1 MEQEQE
7 QQQRGLSS
15 FTPGRSACC
24 GYGASTGPLDMR
36 LSITSTTG
44 SPVELTVPRGET
56 VEGLRTHISHKLRM
70 QTDRI
75 VLLHKD
81 RQLTAGRLLDLGV
94 TDGSKLTLVPV
105 VEAGLV
111 CSTARAERSIMDVLE
126 SLTEVQIR
134 DFLSGRSPLTLNLG
148 IGAHVMYVQLQ
159 LSAQN
164 VADLQQQHQHHQ
176 DLGTRSSKGLQ
187 TGLPTTAG
195 MSPPGP
201 PQALASAN
209 TATSTTPPISKSS
222 TQTQNSSVPTSMTQL
237 NTQRTRT
244 SSNSTAPNS
253 HSSSPAPVN
262 GHHHSSSHQSC
273 PPNTPCTPSLVLSTP
288 CLPLGYPNPKSP
300 LQAATPVCS
309 PAPSGSNP
317 GPPSPA
323 TATTL
328 NECNIQASSPAER
341 CKQPGAV
348 IESFVS
354 HSPGVFSGTFSG
366 TLAPCSQS
374 SITHPRGGIGII
386 LQILNDLLRAAFHH
400 QGASPAVS
408 HSAAS
413 NPPVSPLLS
422 AEEQNKAKSKAVE
435 TQSTEHLS
443 KTPDEERPLLHTPTQ
458 ENQALHC
465 KLERLQ
471 FLMQQRRT
479 RRKSHLSQTSH
490 PYQHR
495 HHHP

>member
-1 MEQEQE
+1 ME
-7 QQQRGLSS
+7 QQQQGLCG
-15 FTPGRSACC
+15 FPPDRSACC
-24 GYGASTGPLDMR
+24 GSGTSTGPLDMH

-44 SPVELTVPRGET
+44 SPVELSVPRGET
-56 VEGLRTHISHKLRM
+56 VNGLRTLISHKLRM

-105 VEAGLV
+105 VEAGLA

-164 VADLQQQHQHHQ
+164 VAELQQQHQHHL
-176 DLGTRSSKGLQ
+176 DLEVGSRKGLQ
-187 TGLPTTAG
+187 TGLHTAAG
-195 MSPPGP
+195 MSPPGAH
-201 PQALASAN
+201 QAPSQASTN
-209 TATSTTPPISKSS
+209 TARSTTPPASKSI
-222 TQTQNSSVPTSMTQL
+222 TLATNSFVPTTTPQL
-237 NTQRTRT
+237 NSHRART
-244 SSNSTAPNS
+244 SLTSTAQSP
-253 HSSSPAPVN
+253 HSSTSA
-262 GHHHSSSHQSC
+262 GQHHSSLHQSC
-273 PPNTPCTPSLVLSTP
+273 LPHTPCTSSPVRSSPSLPPSCP
-288 CLPLGYPNPKSP
+288 LPSSP
-300 LQAATPVCS
+300 PPAATPVCT
-309 PAPSGSNP
+309 PAAPTGSNP
-317 GPPSPA
+317 EPPSPA
-323 TATTL
+323 TAPTF
-328 NECNIQASSPAER
+328 NECNIQAPSPAER
-341 CKQPGAV
+341 FKQPGAV

-374 SITHPRGGIGII
+374 SVTHPRGGIAII
-386 LQILNDLLRAAFHH
+386 LQILNDLLRAAFQH
-400 QGASPAVS
+400 QGAPPATP
-408 HSAAS
+408 HPNSATS
-413 NPPVSPLLS
+413 NPPVSPLHT
-422 AEEQNKAKSKAVE
+422 AEQQNKAKSKAQVN
-435 TQSTEHLS
+435 QRTEQLS
-443 KTPDEERPLLHTPTQ
+443 KTSDGERPPHHGPNH
-458 ENQALHC
+458 ENQALHH

-479 RRKSHLSQTSH
+479 RRKSH

>member
-1 MEQEQE
+1 ME
-7 QQQRGLSS
+7 QQQRGLFG

-24 GYGASTGPLDMR
+24 GSIGSPNMH

-44 SPVELTVPRGET
+44 SPVELSVPRGET
-56 VEGLRTHISHKLRM
+56 VEGLMIHVSHKLRM

-75 VLLHKD
+75 VLLHRD

-105 VEAGLV
+105 VEAGL
-111 CSTARAERSIMDVLE
+111 CSTAKAERGIMDVLE

-148 IGAHVMYVQLQ
+148 IGAHMMYVQLQ

-164 VADLQQQHQHHQ
+164 VAELQQHHQ
-176 DLGTRSSKGLQ
+176 DFRAGGRKELQ
-187 TGLPTTAG
+187 AGLPTAAG
-195 MSPPGP
+195 RSSSVSASAWSPSNIAGTTSPPASKSSA
-201 PQALASAN
+201 QAPNSSDSASMTQSNSQRSRTSLNSSAFSFHSPTPASAN
-209 TATSTTPPISKSS
+209 RHCSS
-222 TQTQNSSVPTSMTQL
+222 L
-237 NTQRTRT
+237 
-244 SSNSTAPNS
+244 
-253 HSSSPAPVN
+253 
-262 GHHHSSSHQSC
+262 HQSC
-273 PPNTPCTPSLVLSTP
+273 PPPTLRTCSPVISSP
-288 CLPLGYPNPKSP
+288 CLPPGCPHPSSP
-300 LQAATPVCS
+300 LQAETPVCS
-309 PAPSGSNP
+309 PPPNGSMP
-317 GPPSPA
+317 GPLSPA
-323 TATTL
+323 PATTF
-328 NECNIQASSPAER
+328 NECNTQPSSPAER

-354 HSPGVFSGTFSG
+354 HSPGIFSGTFSG

-374 SITHPRGGIGII
+374 SISHPRGGITII

-400 QGASPAVS
+400 QGAPPAVHHP

-413 NPPVSPLLS
+413 NPPVSPLL
-422 AEEQNKAKSKAVE
+422 ATEEQSKAKSKILETKRTENLVE
-435 TQSTEHLS
+435 
-443 KTPDEERPLLHTPTQ
+443 TPDEERPALHVPTQ

-479 RRKSHLSQTSH
+479 RRKSHLSQSCH
-490 PYQHR
+490 PYQHHH